1 MKQAAIFPPSFW
13 NIKNTKVG
21 NKKKDDES
29 IPERINFLA
38 PSKNK
43 SKHRIIYFEWAI
55 RLIWGMFCLQ
65 INKIGL
71 TPGEM
76 SFSASKRSGIL
87 KILHLK
93 IRKSGSLL
101 KKQIKI
107 NKSVFLAFVLLCFYS
122 QMHYTHP
129 LFQKVQSPDK
139 KIKVYK
145 KYPITVDF
153 VHTLSKGNRCFY
165 PRDNSSHTSLNLK
178 PVCQI

>member
-1 MKQAAIFPPSFW
+1 MKKAAISPLSFR

-21 NKKKDDES
+21 YKKKVDKS
-29 IPERINFLA
+29 IPERINLIA

-65 INKIGL
+65 INMIGL
-71 TPGEM
+71 TPVEM

-101 KKQIKI
+101 KKLNKIK
-107 NKSVFLAFVLLCFYS
+107 KSVFLTEVLLCFYS
-122 QMHYTHP
+122 QMHYAHP

-139 KIKVYK
+139 KMKIYK
-145 KYPITVDF
+145 KYTITVDF
-153 VHTLSKGNRCFY
+153 VHTLSKGSRCIFIT
-165 PRDNSSHTSLNLK
+165 DNSYHTSLNLK
-178 PVCQI
+178 PI